1 MRMVA
6 CRLSGNR
13 DTRSAFTLVCGSL
26 LVMSVVTAGW
36 SQTPS
41 SLFKAAGT
49 VASTEPTG
57 FTLQTDAGARL
68 AVVIPNNALLLR
80 VAPEEKTLKNATKIS
95 VSDIAVGDRVLV
107 QGQISSDQ
115 KTLVAVRAIDMSKAA
130 IAQKHAAETAQW
142 QRGVGGLVNAVD
154 PVANTITISTSG
166 FGGAKKT
173 TVHVS
178 KDTVLRRYAPDS
190 VKYEEAMPAPLSQVQ
205 PGDQLKARGTRS
217 ADGNDF
223 DAQEVVSGSFLNIAG
238 TVSSTDTTQNT
249 LTITDLKTKKPVLV
263 KLTAD
268 SQQRKLDPQLA
279 QRIAMA
285 FKGGGSGRPGGTP
298 GGAGTGAAAGASGGP
313 APQGAPT
320 GGASGGPGG
329 QGGIGGPPGGPGGAR
344 SGGSPDFQ
352 RLLNRMPTATLADLK
367 KGDAVMIVASQGA
380 ETGGVTAITLLS
392 GVEPILT
399 ASPSASQALFS
410 GSWNLGA
417 PGGGGGEEGAQ

>member
-1 MRMVA
+1 MLA
-6 CRLSGNR
+6 CRLSGDR
-13 DTRSAFTLVCGSL
+13 DIRSALTLVCGSL
-26 LVMSVVTAGW
+26 LVMSVATAGW

-41 SLFKAAGT
+41 SLYKAAGT

-57 FTLQTDAGARL
+57 FTLQTDAGVRL
-68 AVVIPNNALLLR
+68 AVVIPNNALLVR

-95 VSDIAVGDRVLV
+95 VADIAVGDRVLV

-115 KTLVAVRAIDMSKAA
+115 KTVVAVRAIDMSKAA

-142 QRGVGGLVNAVD
+142 QRGVGGLVSAVD
-154 PVANTITISTSG
+154 PVANTITVSTSG

-178 KDTVLRRYAPDS
+178 KDTILRRYAPNS
-190 VKYEEAMPAPLSQVQ
+190 VKYEDAKPAPLSQIQ
-205 PGDQLKARGTRS
+205 PGDQVKARGTRS

-223 DAQEVVSGSFLNIAG
+223 DAQEIVSGAFLNIAG
-238 TVSSTDTTQNT
+238 TVSSIDTTQNT

-279 QRIAMA
+279 QRIAMT
-285 FKGGGSGRPGGTP
+285 FKGGGNGAPGGMP
-298 GGAGTGAAAGASGGP
+298 GGAATGAAAGAPGGP
-313 APQGAPT
+313 ASQGAPT
-320 GGASGGPGG
+320 GGAPGGPGG
-329 QGGIGGPPGGPGGAR
+329 QGGFGGPPGGPGGAR
-344 SGGSPDFQ
+344 AGGAPDFQ

-367 KGDAVMIVASQGA
+367 KGDAVMIVASQGTD
-380 ETGGVTAITLLS
+380 TGGVTAITLLS

-417 PGGGGGEEGAQ
+417 PGGGGGEEGTQ

>member
-1 MRMVA
+1 
-6 CRLSGNR
+6 
-13 DTRSAFTLVCGSL
+13 
-26 LVMSVVTAGW
+26 MSVATAGW

-41 SLFKAAGT
+41 SLYKAAGT

-57 FTLQTDAGARL
+57 FTLQTDAGVRL
-68 AVVIPNNALLLR
+68 AVMIPNNALLLR

-95 VSDIAVGDRVLV
+95 VADIAVGDRVLV

-115 KTLVAVRAIDMSKAA
+115 KTVVAVRVIDMSKAA

-142 QRGVGGLVNAVD
+142 QRGVGGLVSAVD
-154 PVANTITISTSG
+154 PVANTITVSTSG

-178 KDTVLRRYAPDS
+178 KDTILRRYAPDS
-190 VKYEEAMPAPLSQVQ
+190 VKYEEAKPAPLSQIQ
-205 PGDQLKARGTRS
+205 SGDQLKARGTRS

-223 DAQEVVSGSFLNIAG
+223 DAQEIVSGSFLNIAG
-238 TVSSTDTTQNT
+238 TVSSIDTTQNT
-249 LTITDLKTKKPVLV
+249 LTVTDLKTKKPLLV

-279 QRIAMA
+279 QRIAMT
-285 FKGGGSGRPGGTP
+285 FKGGGNGAPGGMPGGARTAAAAGTP
-298 GGAGTGAAAGASGGP
+298 GGPAS
-313 APQGAPT
+313 QGAPT
-320 GGASGGPGG
+320 GGAPGGPGG
-329 QGGIGGPPGGPGGAR
+329 QGGFGGPPGGPGGAR
-344 SGGSPDFQ
+344 AGGAPDFQ

-367 KGDAVMIVASQGA
+367 KGDAVMIVASQGT

-417 PGGGGGEEGAQ
+417 PGGGGGEEGTQ